1 LPTGNLPGSG
11 ITTVN
16 GVSCTLGASCTLTSL
31 NSVNFPASPSTN
43 TVPVVT
49 SSNTITYETV
59 PAAAL
64 PATLVYTGQAN
75 TYSSGTKQTFGA
87 STSSAA
93 SFNTPAGAA
102 PTTPAAGDH
111 WYDGDRNYLKDA
123 ETNSGVVS
131 SVPRRLNITSAI
143 TATSTTAQ
151 TIGTFAVAA
160 SKTYCLMCTLFVQ
173 SNSTSNK
180 PTMLVSCPASPT
192 SSQFGYVFAP
202 SATTVAQA
210 DAACNSNMQSPTATS
225 TANSTFINTLSG
237 MLQNGS
243 TAGSLT
249 VQVSSSGSY
258 NTVIE
263 PGSYCI
269 LY

>member
-1 LPTGNLPGSG
+1 MTSL
-11 ITTVN
+11 N
-16 GVSCTLGASCTLTSL
+16 GVS
-31 NSVNFPASPSTN
+31 FPASPSTN

-64 PATLVYTGQAN
+64 PSTLVYTGQAN
-75 TYSSGTKQTFGA
+75 TYSSGNKQTFGA
-87 STSSAA
+87 STTSAA
-93 SFNTPAGAA
+93 SFNTPSGTA

-111 WYDGDRNYLKDA
+111 WYDGDRIYLKDA

-131 SVPRRLNITSAI
+131 SVPRRFAITSAV
-143 TATSTTAQ
+143 TASSTTPQ
-151 TIGTFAVAA
+151 TVGTFAVAA

-173 SNSTSNK
+173 SNSTSNY
-180 PTMLVSCPASPT
+180 PTMLVTCPASPT
-192 SSQFGYVFAP
+192 ASLFGFIYSP
-202 SATTVAQA
+202 SATSSARA
-210 DAACNSNMQSPTATS
+210 DSACGTNMASPTATT
-225 TANSTFINTLSG
+225 TANSTIISSLNG
-237 MLQNGS
+237 MLQNGT

-249 VQVSSSGSY
+249 IQVESSGAY
-258 NTVIE
+258 NTIIE